1 MRRDGLGADFR
12 RLWAAYT
19 VSVVGSAVAT
29 DAFALTAVLALSAD
43 AFQVSLLAALGGAVG
58 ALVALPLG
66 PWIEFRR
73 KRPVMI
79 AADVARFGVLL
90 TVPVAYAADALTY
103 PHLVVV
109 CVLSAVGQIVFLGAS
124 TAHLKAL
131 VAREHLVA
139 ANGRFESVLWTSSA
153 VGPPV
158 GGLCVTLFGPVATIL
173 ADAGSYLLSALGI
186 RAITAPEPEPP
197 ARAARRRWWQGLG
210 AGWRHTWSDALLRVL
225 FVNTVAVSALIVAIA
240 PIWSVIMLRDLHF
253 SPFAYGLSVGIPCV
267 AGVIGA
273 RLSRRCAARWGHRGV
288 LLAAGVARVLFLPF
302 LPFVGG
308 GPLGLAAVTAIHS
321 GTVLFTSVFT
331 PVFATCRL
339 ERTPN
344 DKIARVLTSWSITN
358 NAARAAC
365 VLAFGLLATL
375 TAPRLAI
382 AIAAL
387 LLLASCVCLPWSTGS
402 AIDTATDTAVDP
414 ALPRPR
420 SLTTP
425 ANRTTDPVPPPDS
438 RSARRAPDP
447 AAPPRSGAP

>member
-1 MRRDGLGADFR
+1 MRREGLGPDFG

-43 AFQVSLLAALGGAVG
+43 AFQVSLLAAFGGAVG

-79 AADVARFGVLL
+79 AADVVRFCVLL

-103 PHLVVV
+103 PHLVAAA
-109 CVLSAVGQIVFLGAS
+109 VLSAVGQIVFLGAS

-131 VAREHLVA
+131 VPREHLVA

-158 GGLCVTLFGPVATIL
+158 GGLCVTVFGPVATIL
-173 ADAGSYLLSALGI
+173 ADAGSYLLSALGV
-186 RAITAPEPEPP
+186 RAITAPEPAPP
-197 ARAARRRWWQGLG
+197 PRAARRRWWQGLG
-210 AGWRHTWSDALLRVL
+210 AGWRHTWSDALLRLL

-240 PIWSVIMLRDLHF
+240 PIWSVMMLVGLHF
-253 SPFAYGLSVGIPCV
+253 SPFAYGLSVGVPCL

-273 RLSRRCAARWGHRGV
+273 RLSRRCAARWGHRTV
-288 LLAAGVARVLFLPF
+288 LLGAGVARVLWLPF
-302 LPFVGG
+302 LPLVGA
-308 GPLGLAAVTAIHS
+308 GPLGLAAVIAIHS
-321 GTVLFTSVFT
+321 GTVFFTSVFT
-331 PVFATCRL
+331 PVFATYRL

-358 NAARAAC
+358 NAVRAAC

-375 TAPRLAI
+375 TTPRLAI
-382 AIAAL
+382 TTAAL
-387 LLLASCVCLPWSTGS
+387 LLVASCACLPWRAGDTG
-402 AIDTATDTAVDP
+402 ANPPHDREAEDVRAP
-414 ALPRPR
+414 ADRTTGRVPRPG
-420 SLTTP
+420 
-425 ANRTTDPVPPPDS
+425 S
-438 RSARRAPDP
+438 R
-447 AAPPRSGAP
+447 